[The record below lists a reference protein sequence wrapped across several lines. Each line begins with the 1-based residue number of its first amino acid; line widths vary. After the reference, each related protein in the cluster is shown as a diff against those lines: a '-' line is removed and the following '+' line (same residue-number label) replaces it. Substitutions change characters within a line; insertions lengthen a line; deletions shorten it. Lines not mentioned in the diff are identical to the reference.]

1 MLTTSLLIALLQ
13 VSATPQTAQPAVA
26 AKANDLEKVICRKI
40 PRTGSIAQKDKIC
53 MTGREWRQ
61 QADAA
66 RGVATTMQDAS
77 NR

>member
-1 MLTTSLLIALLQ
+1 MLTTSLLVALLQ
-13 VSATPQTAQPAVA
+13 VSATPQTAQPTVA
-26 AKANDLEKVICRKI
+26 AKPNDLDKVTCRKI

-53 MTGREWRQ
+53 MSAREWRQ

-66 RGVATTMQDAS
+66 RGITTQMQDAS

>member
-1 MLTTSLLIALLQ
+1 MLTTTLLVALLQ

-26 AKANDLEKVICRKI
+26 AKVNDLDKVTCRKI
-40 PRTGSIAQKDKIC
+40 PRTGSIARKDKVC
-53 MTGREWRQ
+53 MSAREWRQ

-66 RGVATTMQDAS
+66 RGVATDMQDAS